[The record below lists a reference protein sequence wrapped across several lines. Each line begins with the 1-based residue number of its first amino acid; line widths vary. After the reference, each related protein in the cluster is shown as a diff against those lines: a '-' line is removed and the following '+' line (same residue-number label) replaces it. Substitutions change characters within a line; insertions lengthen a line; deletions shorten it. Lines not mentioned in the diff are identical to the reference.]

1 MGLGRDN
8 WAELWGVPLGGL
20 QVTSE
25 NESAESWW
33 DKNGKVRGW
42 DGFITA
48 IVDLVPPAGLFLA
61 KICPRD
67 KNGARTKSNAKKC
80 NLNCPYENL
89 SLAHF
94 IFVLGTLFKVLG
106 SIGKNFDRT
115 LA

>member
-1 MGLGRDN
+1 MVQFYSIDSDDEETNQQHADHPDGMALAVDRDHHST
-8 WAELWGVPLGGL
+8 GIRMTP
-20 QVTSE
+20 
-25 NESAESWW
+25 
-33 DKNGKVRGW
+33 K
-42 DGFITA
+42 
-48 IVDLVPPAGLFLA
+48 PAGLFLA

>member
-1 MGLGRDN
+1 MRLDM
-8 WAELWGVPLGGL
+8 AVFAWGYMLHE
-20 QVTSE
+20 QDAS
-25 NESAESWW
+25 
-33 DKNGKVRGW
+33 
-42 DGFITA
+42 
-48 IVDLVPPAGLFLA
+48 PPAGLFLA